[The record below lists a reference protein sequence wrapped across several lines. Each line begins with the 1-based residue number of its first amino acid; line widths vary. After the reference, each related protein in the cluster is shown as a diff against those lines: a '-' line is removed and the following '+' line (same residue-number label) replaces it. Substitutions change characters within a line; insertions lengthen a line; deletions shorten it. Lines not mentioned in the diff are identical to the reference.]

1 MAACLTEPPTPSLG
15 KCSATQCQIIQCKD
29 HSYPSSQDRALT
41 QSAIAQ
47 YSSKH
52 VERQCTYDS
61 PCVLASGF
69 HDEVRQPAIQFHGVW
84 VFQQT
89 KRTFGLDSGTLI
101 FLSSRQSVK
110 VLSAHAVLRAL
121 LQVVHW
127 FQILDGPGL
136 VTKSSR
142 SRSVVESPTAG
153 RLFLS
158 QKTSSQSRTSWL
170 AGNGFVTARLA
181 QTRSA
186 FLEVHHRSHRATNQL
201 THPHLGCMDNALVCN
216 QLEHSGFAPRAC
228 SNWLPHTRALYS
240 IQPRWGWVN

>member
-1 MAACLTEPPTPSLG
+1 MAACLTVPPTPSLG
-15 KCSATQCQIIQCKD
+15 NCCAMESQVPDNSEQG
-29 HSYPSSQDRALT
+29 SSLSIKSGQSFDLERPQLNKAASMQSVHVGYVQLT
-41 QSAIAQ
+41 F
-47 YSSKH
+47 
-52 VERQCTYDS
+52 
-61 PCVLASGF
+61 LASGF

-142 SRSVVESPTAG
+142 SRSVVELPTAG

-170 AGNGFVTARLA
+170 AGNGFVTA
-181 QTRSA
+181 
-186 FLEVHHRSHRATNQL
+186 
-201 THPHLGCMDNALVCN
+201 
-216 QLEHSGFAPRAC
+216 
-228 SNWLPHTRALYS
+228 
-240 IQPRWGWVN
+240 